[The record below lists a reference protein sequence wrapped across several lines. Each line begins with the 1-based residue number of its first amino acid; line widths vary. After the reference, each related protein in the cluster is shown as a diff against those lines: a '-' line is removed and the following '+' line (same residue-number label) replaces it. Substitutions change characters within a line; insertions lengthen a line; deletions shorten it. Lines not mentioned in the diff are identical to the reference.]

1 MVTASVNLLLSSYT
15 ERGPMGFTLPP
26 VSFLLRM
33 LQGIAVTFRGGRD
46 EVFGAILARD
56 IEGVKGAQRP
66 DFKRGDSVQG
76 IVHGT
81 GGAGEVEHVIHRPAV
96 KALIDIN
103 LLKFKARVVAQMIEI
118 GQFSGQQVIDGDDGI
133 AFAEQSVAQ
142 VRAQKSGSASYQGAR
157 LVHDFLILPG
167 AASAPSAGVTGV
179 PASRPTL

>member
-15 ERGPMGFTLPP
+15 ER
-26 VSFLLRM
+26 
-33 LQGIAVTFRGGRD
+33 
-46 EVFGAILARD
+46 
-56 IEGVKGAQRP
+56 VKGAQRP
-66 DFKRGDSVQG
+66 DFTRGDSVQC

-81 GGAGEVEHVIHRPAV
+81 GGGGEVEHVIHRPAV